1 MSTTNYNFKRMDED
15 EKILAMVELLGAN
28 SPETAVTMEQIIAKG
43 IETGATDDYFR
54 ENWHGYKEGDH
65 PWWQKVAPMM
75 GVGTI
80 EEVRAH
86 DCPHLHRR
94 QVKEMKGD
102 RKTNVMRYWLDE
114 TMTHKQVIRQKKV
127 KAKVNALPEIPPMET
142 RFRGEAGA
150 QQKAKENPDWI
161 AINGRVYS
169 KKFILEHPEKFNEV
183 EIFMARQ

>member
-43 IETGATDDYFR
+43 IETGATGDYFR

-65 PWWQKVAPMM
+65 PWWQEVAPMM

-102 RKTNVMRYWLDE
+102 RKTNVMRYWIDE
-114 TMTHKQVIRQKKV
+114 SMTHKQVIRQKKV
-127 KAKVNALPEIPPMET
+127 KKNAPLPEVKGLPT
-142 RFRGEAGA
+142 RFVGEAA
-150 QQKAKENPDWI
+150 EQKAKTNPDYVVI
-161 AINGRVYS
+161 RGKLMSRS
-169 KKFILEHPEKFNEV
+169 FILAHPERFDAV
-183 EIFMARQ
+183 ELAIARQ